1 MQEDVVEDDL
11 ISQSVVEEKE
21 PPKDF
26 KELDRLV
33 FTVRAIEVDC

>member
-1 MQEDVVEDDL
+1 LDEDL
-11 ISQSVVEEKE
+11 GSVSAVEEKE